1 MLSSSGGLREVEVK
15 VLRFLA
21 DSGKKLRFNDILV
34 GTGLEHAA
42 VIKALAWLENKGFVT
57 VSYVEREFLSLTDEG
72 KHYAYSK
79 LPERKILE
87 FLVEKG
93 GEATLKEVL
102 DAKILPEHLINIA
115 IGWARRKGWLKT
127 LKSNGETKFKVLSVS
142 PPKGSD
148 ELLLEFLREKSKVD
162 RSELSAELISAV
174 ETLYKRNLL
183 DKHSETEMFAQVT
196 SEGIRALEQGVEVE
210 EGVSLLSSELIRTQA
225 WKKVKLRR
233 FNVEAP
239 VKPVYPGKLHPL
251 IQLINEIRE
260 IFLSMGFEEIR
271 GPLVES
277 AFWNFD
283 ALFTPQ
289 DHPAREMHDTFYLKE
304 PSIAKLPFEDLVYRV
319 AKTHENGWK
328 TGSKGWGY
336 SWNAELAQHVILR
349 THTTATTIRYLAEHK
364 TPPVKVFSVDRVYRN
379 EKVDYKH
386 LAEFH
391 QIEGIIVDR
400 NATLR
405 NLMGVLKEFYWKLG
419 FKKVQFWPSFFPYT
433 EPSVQSTVYV
443 EEYKSWV
450 ELCGAGIFRPEVT
463 LPLGVKDPVL
473 AWGGGFERIAMLRLG
488 LDDIRDLYRNSLNWL
503 RQTPVILPRR

>member
-1 MLSSSGGLREVEVK
+1 MSLSFNELREVEVK

-21 DSGKKLRFNDILV
+21 ERGEKSRLSDVSA

-42 VIKALAWLENKGFVT
+42 LVKSLAWLEDKGL
-57 VSYVEREFLSLTDEG
+57 VSVESIELEYLSLTDEG
-72 KHYAYSK
+72 KRYASSG
-79 LPERKILE
+79 LPERILLD
-87 FLVEKG
+87 FLVERG
-93 GEATLKEVL
+93 GEATLRDVFE
-102 DAKILPEHLINIA
+102 AGILPESIVNIA
-115 IGWARRKGWLKT
+115 IGWARRKGWIAVLKT
-127 LKSNGETKFKVLSVS
+127 GGETILRILSPS
-142 PPKGSD
+142 PTKGSD
-148 ELLLEFLREKSKVD
+148 ELLLGFLWEKGGVK
-162 RSELSAELISAV
+162 RSELPEELAPAV
-174 ETLYKRNLL
+174 DSLYKRNLL
-183 DKHSETEMFAQVT
+183 EKRSETEIFAQIT
-196 SEGIRALEQGVEVE
+196 SSGIKVLESGVKVDEGI
-210 EGVSLLSSELIRTQA
+210 SLLTPDLIRTQA
-225 WKKVKLRR
+225 WRNVKLRR

-260 IFLSMGFEEIR
+260 IFLNMGFEEIR

-289 DHPAREMHDTFYLKE
+289 DHPAREMHDTFYLKN
-304 PSIAKLPFEDLVYRV
+304 PSIAKLPNEGLVYRV
-319 AKTHENGWK
+319 AKTHENGWE

-336 SWNAELAQHVILR
+336 SWNAELAQQVILR
-349 THTTATTIRYLAEHK
+349 THTTATTIRHLAEHR

-379 EKVDYKH
+379 ERVDYKH

-391 QIEGIIVDR
+391 QIEGIIVDK
-400 NATLR
+400 NVTLR
-405 NLMGVLKEFYWKLG
+405 DLMGVLREFYWKLG

-443 EEYKSWV
+443 EEYKAWV

-463 LPLGVKDPVL
+463 VPLGVKIPVL

-488 LDDIRDLYRNSLNWL
+488 LNDIRDLYRNSLGWL
-503 RQTPVILPRR
+503 RQTPVIL